1 VYNVQGK
8 RLLTETD
15 LKIEAGKNKICYRDI
30 AECKMITFA
39 DIFMQQKKYIGHIA
53 ILMANIIFGLNTPVS
68 RSLIPATISP
78 YTLTFFRMLGAM
90 LLFWTVSLFVKRER
104 VPYKDIF
111 LLLLASIFGL
121 VLNQIL
127 FIVGLSMTSP
137 IDASIVIT
145 LLPLI
150 SMFLAAIIIKE
161 PVTLKKILGV
171 VIGGSGALLL
181 IFSHRNIPTGNGN
194 MTGNLIILTSVF
206 SYALYLILFKRL
218 IASYSPVTLMKW
230 MFLFAII
237 LSIPFCY
244 KDVIHTNFSSLTLN
258 ACIRIGYVVTFAT
271 FIAYILI
278 PVGQKVMRPTTIS
291 MYNYLQPIIAS
302 FVAIALE
309 LDKFGLKQLLSG
321 ILVFIGVY
329 FVTRSKSRA
338 QMEAEK
344 AKNISKQ

>member
-1 VYNVQGK
+1 
-8 RLLTETD
+8 
-15 LKIEAGKNKICYRDI
+15 
-30 AECKMITFA
+30 
-39 DIFMQQKKYIGHIA
+39 MQQKKYIGHIA
-53 ILMANIIFGLNTPVS
+53 ILAANIIFGLNTPVS
-68 RSLIPATISP
+68 RSLIPATLSP
-78 YTLTFFRMLGAM
+78 YTLTFFRMSGAM
-90 LLFWTVSLFVKRER
+90 LLFWTVSLFIKRET
-104 VPYKDIF
+104 VPFKDIL
-111 LLLLASIFGL
+111 LLLLASVFGL

-161 PVTLKKILGV
+161 PITLKKALGV
-171 VIGGSGALLL
+171 LIGGSGALLL
-181 IFSHRNIPTGNGN
+181 IFSHRDMQTANSN
-194 MTGNLIILTSVF
+194 MTGNLIILTSVV
-206 SYALYLILFKRL
+206 SYALYLSLFKRL
-218 IASYSPVTLMKW
+218 IASYSPVTIMKW
-230 MFLFAII
+230 MFLFAIM

-244 KDVIHTNFSSLTLN
+244 KDVINTDFSSLTPS
-258 ACIRIGYVVTFAT
+258 AYIRMGYVVTFAT

-302 FVAIALE
+302 FVAIAFN
-309 LDKFGLKQLLSG
+309 LDTFGYKQLLSG

-344 AKNISKQ
+344 IKKSINNNHQ